1 MKTNCINR
9 KSEILMITSI
19 IVIFLLS
26 LLAGFKLAS
35 QQKSKSSGIYVTDI
49 PVKIIAHRGSSRR
62 APENTVSS
70 ILCSVEDKAD
80 YAELDVQQTKD
91 GVVVLMHDKNLK
103 RISKLNKNVEET
115 NYKNIEELSVYGNNF
130 KKFKEEKIP
139 TLDEVVKK
147 TKGKIKLDIEIKSYG
162 NDVNLPERVVKII
175 EDNNAI
181 DNSIVCSFDYKVLQ
195 KVKKLNPK
203 IQIGYITCSN
213 SDDIF
218 KLKDVDFYSIYN
230 AKVDK
235 ELIDKVHRRNKKIHV
250 WTVDNINDMNK
261 FIKMGVDGIITDYP
275 EKLRAMLM

>member
-1 MKTNCINR
+1 MKINYINR

-19 IVIFLLS
+19 IVVFLLS

-103 RISKLNKNVEET
+103 RLSKLNKNVEET

-130 KKFKEEKIP
+130 KKFKGEKIP
-139 TLDEVVKK
+139 TLDQVVKK

-162 NDVNLPERVVKII
+162 NNFNLPERVVNII
-175 EDNNAI
+175 EDNNAV
-181 DNSIVCSFDYKVLQ
+181 DNSIVCSFDYNVLQ

-213 SDDIF
+213 SEDIF
-218 KLKDVDFYSIYN
+218 RLKDVDFYSVCN

-250 WTVDNINDMNK
+250 WTVDNIKDMNK
-261 FIKMGVDGIITDYP
+261 FVRMGVDGIITDYP
-275 EKLRAMLM
+275 EKLRGILM

>member
-1 MKTNCINR
+1 MKINYINR
-9 KSEILMITSI
+9 KSEILMVTSI
-19 IVIFLLS
+19 IVVFLLS

-35 QQKSKSSGIYVTDI
+35 QQKSKSTGVYVTDV

-103 RISKLNKNVEET
+103 RVSKLNKNVEET
-115 NYKNIEELSVYGNNF
+115 NYKNIEELSVYGSNSKRF
-130 KKFKEEKIP
+130 KDEKIP
-139 TLDEVVKK
+139 KLDEVVKK

-162 NDVNLPERVVKII
+162 NDANLPEKVVKII
-175 EDNNAI
+175 EDNNVVDSSMI
-181 DNSIVCSFDYKVLQ
+181 CSFDYRVLQ

-218 KLKDVDFYSIYN
+218 KLRDVDFYSVN
-230 AKVDK
+230 STKVDK

-250 WTVDNINDMNK
+250 WTVDNVKDMDK
-261 FIKMGVDGIITDYP
+261 FVKMGVDGIITDYP
-275 EKLRAMLM
+275 EKLRAILM

>member
-1 MKTNCINR
+1 MKINYINR
-9 KSEILMITSI
+9 KSEILMVTSI
-19 IVIFLLS
+19 IVVFLLS

-35 QQKSKSSGIYVTDI
+35 QQKSKSSGVYVTDI

-62 APENTVSS
+62 APENTISS

-91 GVVVLMHDKNLK
+91 GVVVLMHDKSLK

-115 NYKNIEELSVYGNNF
+115 NYKNIEQLSVYANNS
-130 KKFKEEKIP
+130 KKFRDEKIP
-139 TLDEVVKK
+139 KLDEVVKK

-162 NDVNLPERVVKII
+162 NDINLPEKVVKII
-175 EDNNAI
+175 EDNNVI
-181 DNSIVCSFDYKVLQ
+181 DSSMVCSFDYRILE

-213 SDDIF
+213 NDDIF
-218 KLKDVDFYSIYN
+218 KLKDVDFYSVYN

-235 ELIDKVHRRNKKIHV
+235 ELIDKVHKRNKKIHV
-250 WTVDNINDMNK
+250 WTVDNVKDMNK
-261 FIKMGVDGIITDYP
+261 FIEMGVDGIITDYP
-275 EKLRAMLM
+275 EKLRAILM

>member
-1 MKTNCINR
+1 MKINYINR

-19 IVIFLLS
+19 IVVFLLS

-35 QQKSKSSGIYVTDI
+35 QQKSKSSGVYVTDV

-103 RISKLNKNVEET
+103 RVSKLNKNVEET
-115 NYKNIEELSVYGNNF
+115 NYKNIEELSVYGNNS
-130 KKFKEEKIP
+130 KKFKDEKIP
-139 TLDEVVKK
+139 KLDEVVKK

-162 NDVNLPERVVKII
+162 NDVNLPEKVVKII
-175 EDNNAI
+175 EDNNVV
-181 DNSIVCSFDYKVLQ
+181 DSSMVCSFDYRVLQ

-218 KLKDVDFYSIYN
+218 KLKDVDFYSVHN

-235 ELIDKVHRRNKKIHV
+235 ELINKVHRRNKKIHV
-250 WTVDNINDMNK
+250 WTVDNVKDMNK
-261 FIKMGVDGIITDYP
+261 FVKMGVDGIITDYP
-275 EKLRAMLM
+275 EKLRAILM

>member
-1 MKTNCINR
+1 MKINYINR

-19 IVIFLLS
+19 IVVFLLS

-35 QQKSKSSGIYVTDI
+35 QQKSKSTGVYVTDV

-103 RISKLNKNVEET
+103 RVSKLNKNVEET
-115 NYKNIEELSVYGNNF
+115 NYKNIEELSVYGSNS
-130 KKFKEEKIP
+130 KKFKDEKIP
-139 TLDEVVKK
+139 KLDEIVKK

-162 NDVNLPERVVKII
+162 NDVNLPEKVVKII
-175 EDNNAI
+175 EDNNVV
-181 DNSIVCSFDYKVLQ
+181 DSSMVCSFDYRVLQ

-218 KLKDVDFYSIYN
+218 KLKDVDFYSVNN
-230 AKVDK
+230 AKVNK

-250 WTVDNINDMNK
+250 WTVDNVKDMNK

-275 EKLRAMLM
+275 EKLRAILM